1 MFDVDP
7 YFDAIVLASTLVDL
21 AVALAALLVR
31 RPVEWTTGPRVTF
44 LRMLGA
50 VAITSVVFA
59 VKAVVLVGLGVHP
72 FGILR
77 LIYVDIMILIPLVGM
92 FLIWADRGWDWPY
105 GPFMTWSVRNVAL
118 ASLLLPAVGYYM
130 TCVEPFRLRVERASV
145 PVAPEREFKGP
156 LRVGVLSDIQIRH
169 VGDYEHLVIDTLM
182 AEKPDLILMPGD
194 VFQGSDADFEREC
207 PALRALLARLKAPA
221 GVFLVPGDTDQSPGR
236 IASIVEGTRIKPLEN
251 ATVLDPKRGL
261 MIGGIELEFR
271 STAARGV
278 VARLEGAGDSEAR
291 SLRILVAH
299 RPDVI
304 FDLQPSSRIDLM
316 VAGHTHGGQVVV
328 PGFGPLIT
336 LSHVPRDVAAG
347 GLHAMNGNRIY
358 VSRGAG
364 CEQGQA
370 PRLRLFCPPEVSILE
385 VGERSR

>member
-1 MFDVDP
+1 
-7 YFDAIVLASTLVDL
+7 
-21 AVALAALLVR
+21 
-31 RPVEWTTGPRVTF
+31 
-44 LRMLGA
+44 MLGA

-59 VKAVVLVGLGVHP
+59 AKAVFLVAMGVHP

-77 LIYVDIMILIPLVGM
+77 LIYVDLVIVVPLIGM

-118 ASLLLPAVGYYM
+118 ASLLLPLVGFYM

-145 PVAPEREFKGP
+145 PVAAWREFKGP
-156 LRVGVLSDIQIRH
+156 LRIGVLSDIQIRH
-169 VGDYEHLVIDTLM
+169 VGDYEHRVIDTLM

-194 VFQGSDADFEREC
+194 VFQGSDADFERER
-207 PALRALLARLKAPA
+207 PALRELLAGLDAPA

-236 IASIVEGTRIKPLEN
+236 VARIVEGTRIKPLEN
-251 ATVLDPKRGL
+251 ATAFDADRGVL
-261 MIGGIELEFR
+261 IGGIELDYR

-278 VARLEGAGDSEAR
+278 VARLEDVEAR

-304 FDLQPSSRIDLM
+304 FDLQPSSRIDLV

-336 LSHVPRDVAAG
+336 LSHVPRGVAAG
-347 GLHAMNGNRIY
+347 GLHAMDGNRIY

-364 CEQGQA
+364 SEQGQA

-385 VGERSR
+385 VGGGRR